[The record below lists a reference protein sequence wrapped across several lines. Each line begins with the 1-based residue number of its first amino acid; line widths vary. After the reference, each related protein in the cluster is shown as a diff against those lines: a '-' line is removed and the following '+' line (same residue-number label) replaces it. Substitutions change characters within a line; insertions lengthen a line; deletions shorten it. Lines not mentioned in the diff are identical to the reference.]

1 MISGHETKRAGNE
14 ATFREANERIRDS
27 QRVLEPPLDRVPYLC
42 ECDDLDPR
50 RKGA

>member
-1 MISGHETKRAGNE
+1 VISADQTKRARNE
-14 ATFREANERIRDS
+14 ATFREAHERIRAS
-27 QRVLEPPLDRVPYLC
+27 QRVLERPLDRVPYLC